1 MSYPYRGST
10 IENHAFRPV
19 SGTQMHNSSYIHF
32 DAQTRSKP
40 LQTLIETH
48 VSTPRH
54 TQCPTPLHSPY
65 VLLMCK
71 RQATPGEGV
80 GHSAATLKVDGF
92 SKTKNINK

>member
-19 SGTQMHNSSYIHF
+19 SGTRMHYVCYIHF

-48 VSTPRH
+48 VSTH
-54 TQCPTPLHSPY
+54 LQTQCPTPLHKADTRPPGP
-65 VLLMCK
+65 
-71 RQATPGEGV
+71 PGEGV
-80 GHSAATLKVDGF
+80 GHSAATVKVDGF
-92 SKTKNINK
+92 PKTKNIDK

>member
-1 MSYPYRGST
+1 MSYPYRNST
-10 IENHAFRPV
+10 TENHAFRPV
-19 SGTQMHNSSYIHF
+19 SGTHAYNSSYIHF
-32 DAQTRSKP
+32 DSKTRSKP

-48 VSTPRH
+48 FSTHRQ

-65 VLLMCK
+65 VLLICK

-80 GHSAATLKVDGF
+80 GQSAATLKIDGF

>member
-10 IENHAFRPV
+10 TENHAFRPV
-19 SGTQMHNSSYIHF
+19 SGTHAYNSSYIHF
-32 DAQTRSKP
+32 DSKTRSKP

-48 VSTPRH
+48 FSTHRQ
-54 TQCPTPLHSPY
+54 TQCPTLLHNPY

-80 GHSAATLKVDGF
+80 GQSAATLKVDGF